1 MTDVCYTTVAIIESR
16 SRFLTNTFQGQQ
28 RPFFSCRKVRKG
40 FVPWY
45 DAWLLEGSSPKN
57 PSIKNSFGKIYYI
70 LAQLP
75 VEKRSLCTQFWN
87 LISLGDH
94 KFMSIRL
101 YVGNL
106 PKEEIDRDA
115 LAAMFADEGD
125 QVSTKV
131 IKDRKTGKCRGFAF
145 VTVPSDE
152 VADQFIEKY
161 NGQPFMESP
170 IKIEKALPRSKGEEG
185 EAATEGNSAP
195 KKKSPSPSPSSGSK
209 RSGKKPASTQKQ
221 QGSIQP
227 DPRWADELAKL
238 KEMLASAN
246 N

>member
-1 MTDVCYTTVAIIESR
+1 
-16 SRFLTNTFQGQQ
+16 
-28 RPFFSCRKVRKG
+28 
-40 FVPWY
+40 
-45 DAWLLEGSSPKN
+45 
-57 PSIKNSFGKIYYI
+57 
-70 LAQLP
+70 
-75 VEKRSLCTQFWN
+75 
-87 LISLGDH
+87 
-94 KFMSIRL
+94 MSIRL

-115 LAAMFADEGD
+115 LVNMFTEEGQ

-131 IKDRKTGKCRGFAF
+131 IQDRKTGKSRGFAF

-161 NGQPFMESP
+161 NGQSFMGSAL
-170 IKIEKALPRSKGEEG
+170 KIEKALPRSKGDEG
-185 EAATEGNSAP
+185 SAAAEVGDSPKRKGGN
-195 KKKSPSPSPSSGSK
+195 SK
-209 RSGKKPASTQKQ
+209 RSKKQSSTQKKQ
-221 QGSIQP
+221 SSIQP

>member
-1 MTDVCYTTVAIIESR
+1 
-16 SRFLTNTFQGQQ
+16 
-28 RPFFSCRKVRKG
+28 
-40 FVPWY
+40 
-45 DAWLLEGSSPKN
+45 
-57 PSIKNSFGKIYYI
+57 
-70 LAQLP
+70 
-75 VEKRSLCTQFWN
+75 
-87 LISLGDH
+87 
-94 KFMSIRL
+94 MSIRL

-115 LAAMFADEGD
+115 LANMFASEEQ
-125 QVSTKV
+125 QVTTKV

-170 IKIEKALPRSKGEEG
+170 LKIEKALPRAKSDDGASADSS
-185 EAATEGNSAP
+185 EAPKRKNNKQRNKKSNSA
-195 KKKSPSPSPSSGSK
+195 
-209 RSGKKPASTQKQ
+209 QKQ